1 VGEVVGMLAE
11 HGFRPE
17 AAGDEIRM
25 FRCPFRE
32 LAVLEPRTVCAVH
45 RGLLE
50 GALDELGGDVE
61 VEDLQAFVGP
71 DLCIARLRDRA

>member
-1 VGEVVGMLAE
+1 
-11 HGFRPE
+11 
-17 AAGDEIRM
+17 
-25 FRCPFRE
+25 
-32 LAVLEPRTVCAVH
+32 VCAVH